1 MTRLT
6 ADWIAIEPDYR
17 LTLETIDAEPEVGIA
32 GYTHAIDL
40 TDVLGVSVD
49 DNELVSLALALTAF
63 EGDDVTA
70 ALDAL
75 YSYARELDTATAALF
90 AVESEDARADLLE
103 AAFGSDPEAR
113 AMWSMTGDAVNAFA
127 AEQGQ

>member
-17 LTLETIDAEPEVGIA
+17 LTLETIDAEPEVGIE
-32 GYTHAIDL
+32 GNTHAIDL
-40 TDVLGVSVD
+40 TDVLGVPVSD
-49 DNELVSLALALTAF
+49 DELCALALALTSF
-63 EGDDVTA
+63 EGDDVTE
-70 ALDAL
+70 ALNRL
-75 YSYARELDTATAALF
+75 YSYARALDTATAALF
-90 AVESEDARADLLE
+90 AAESEGVRADLLE
-103 AAFGSDPEAR
+103 SAFGSDPEAR